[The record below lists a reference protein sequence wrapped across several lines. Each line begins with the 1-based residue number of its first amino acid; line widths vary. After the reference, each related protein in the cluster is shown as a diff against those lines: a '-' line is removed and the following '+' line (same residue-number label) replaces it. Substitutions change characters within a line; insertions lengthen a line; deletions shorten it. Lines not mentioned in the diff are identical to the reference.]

1 MTKAELAAI
10 TTWDEYKL
18 GNLFLFMPLLNDTI
32 KIVLFPELD
41 QEAPEVTD
49 KMTAIVND
57 LLQLKQDQLDR
68 VKDLLWEE
76 CLFAFHVADYGVEP
90 MEGESHVEAHLR
102 EFEISNA
109 EDAFAK
115 SSIKEIHIAD
125 KFKNRYAEIK
135 ADTGSNNYIS
145 LIVKNGHI
153 IDFGDDGVYLGWFE
167 EDDLYLHKKRQQILS
182 S

>member
-1 MTKAELAAI
+1 MTKAELVAI
-10 TTWDEYKL
+10 TVWDDNKL
-18 GNLFLFMPLLNDTI
+18 GNLSLFIPLFNDTI

-41 QEAPEVTD
+41 EIPEVTD

-57 LLQLKQDQLDR
+57 LLQLKQDQLGR

-90 MEGESHVEAHLR
+90 MEGESHVDAHLR

-115 SSIKEIHIAD
+115 SSIKEIHISD
-125 KFKNRYAEIK
+125 EFKNRYAEIK
-135 ADTGSNNYIS
+135 IDTGSDNYIS

-153 IDFGDDGVYLGWFE
+153 IDFGDDGVFLGRFE
-167 EDDLYLHKKRQQILS
+167 EDDLYLHKKRQQILAE
-182 S
+182 

>member
-18 GNLFLFMPLLNDTI
+18 GNLFLFIPLLNDTI

-57 LLQLKQDQLDR
+57 LLQLKQDQLGR

-135 ADTGSNNYIS
+135 VDTGSNNYIS
-145 LIVKNGHI
+145 LVVKNGRI
-153 IDFGDDGVYLGWFE
+153 VDFGDDGVYLGWFE
-167 EDDLYLHKKRQQILS
+167 EDDLYLHKKRQQILAE
-182 S
+182 